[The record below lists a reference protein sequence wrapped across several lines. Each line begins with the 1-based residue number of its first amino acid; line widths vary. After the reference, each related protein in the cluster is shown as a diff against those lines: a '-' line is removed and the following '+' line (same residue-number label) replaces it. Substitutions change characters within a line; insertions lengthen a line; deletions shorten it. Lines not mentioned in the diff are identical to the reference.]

1 MLRLYKVLLLLF
13 VSQVSVAQIKATLQI
28 TDTSRAIKN
37 AQAQVVVSQG
47 KAPFR
52 YYWNVSSASIYQDKI
67 GDLNE
72 GMSLSVLVVDANND
86 STRLSAKVPANGIM
100 EHMESVIK
108 PIVDFIG
115 AEIFFKSI
123 YSKQVMIDS
132 MFLTTPN
139 YSPSKEY
146 TLLNWL
152 VEENS
157 IVKHEQAVAEIQIEN
172 DTIFLYAVGSG
183 QIKFLVQPGDP
194 LFKQGSLNKSAR
206 NLAYIK
212 YSEKSPYYNPNQT
225 TKSSDV
231 PIIVVWLVLGA
242 LFFTFRMGFINV
254 TGIKHAFQLVRG
266 QFDRPEDKG
275 EVSHF
280 QALVTA
286 LSGTVG
292 LGNIA
297 GVAIAISVGGAGATF
312 WMIVAGL
319 IGMSSKFVECTLGV
333 KYRSIDENGVVSGG
347 PMYYLSRGLERMKL
361 GKLGKVLAIMF
372 ALLCIGGSFGGGN
385 MFQVNQAFAQAS
397 GVPGLEW
404 IKEYGIVFG
413 LIMAI
418 FVGVVIIGGIKSI
431 AKVTDKIV
439 PFMVGIYVLSALLII
454 GLNIS
459 QLGSAFTQIIDG
471 AFSAS
476 ALNGGIIGVIIVG
489 FKRAAFSNEAGVG
502 SASIAHSAAK
512 TDEPISEGLVSLFEP
527 FIDTVVVC
535 TMTALVLIFTGFA
548 ADTQGFE
555 GSQLTSKAF
564 EQALGS
570 WSIYVLAIAA
580 ILFAFSTMIS
590 WSYYGLKA
598 WTYVFGNTKKMEN
611 AYKIIFLFF
620 VVLGSSVALG
630 SVLDFSDMMILAM
643 AFPNILGL
651 LLLSG
656 EVRRDLKSYFKRLK
670 SGEIVKYK

>member
-1 MLRLYKVLLLLF
+1 MCRIFTLLSLLF
-13 VSQVSVAQIKATLQI
+13 LTQFAFSQVKATLQI
-28 TDTSRAIKN
+28 TDSSRAIKN

-47 KAPFR
+47 QAPFR
-52 YYWNVSSASIYQDKI
+52 YYWSIPSASIYQDRI

-72 GMSLSVLVVDANND
+72 GIKLSVLVLDANND
-86 STRLSAKVPANGIM
+86 SIRLNAKVPASSVM
-100 EHMESVIK
+100 EKMEAVIK
-108 PIVDFIG
+108 PLVDFIG
-115 AEIFFKSI
+115 EEFFFKSI
-123 YSKQVMIDS
+123 YSSQVMIDS
-132 MFLTTPN
+132 IFLTTPN
-139 YSPSKEY
+139 YNASKNF
-146 TLLNWL
+146 TLIKWL
-152 VEENS
+152 VEENES
-157 IVKHEQAVAEIQIEN
+157 VKHEQAVAEIQIDD

-183 QIKFLVQPGDP
+183 KIKLLVQPGDP

-212 YSEKSPYYNPNQT
+212 YSEKSPYYNPNHT
-225 TKSSDV
+225 TMTSDV
-231 PIIVVWLVLGA
+231 PLIVVWLVLGA

-254 TGIKHAFQLVRG
+254 RGIKHAFQLVRG

-297 GVAIAISVGGAGATF
+297 GVAIAISLGGAGATF

-333 KYRSIDENGVVSGG
+333 KYRSIDSDGVVSGG
-347 PMYYLSRGLERMKL
+347 PMYYLSRGLAKMKL
-361 GKLGKVLAIMF
+361 SKLGKVLAFMF
-372 ALLCIGGSFGGGN
+372 AILCIGGSFGGGN

-413 LIMAI
+413 LIMATL
-418 FVGVVIIGGIKSI
+418 VGVVIIGGIKSI
-431 AKVTDKIV
+431 ARVTDKVV
-439 PFMVGIYVLSALLII
+439 PIMVGVYVISALIII
-454 GLNIS
+454 GLNITMI
-459 QLGSAFTQIIDG
+459 GDAFAQIVDG
-471 AFSAS
+471 AFNAS
-476 ALNGGIIGVIIVG
+476 AMKGGVIGVIIVG

-512 TDEPISEGLVSLFEP
+512 TDEPISEGLVALFEP

-548 ADTQGFE
+548 SDTQGFE

-580 ILFAFSTMIS
+580 VLFAFSTMIS

-656 EVRRDLKSYFKRLK
+656 EVRADLRSYFKRLK

>member
-1 MLRLYKVLLLLF
+1 MF
-13 VSQVSVAQIKATLQI
+13 SQIEASLQI
-28 TDTSRAIKN
+28 NDASRAIKN
-37 AQAQVVVSQG
+37 AKAEVIVSKG
-47 KAPFR
+47 VAPFR
-52 YYWNVSSASIYQDKI
+52 YYWNIADASIYQNKI
-67 GDLNE
+67 TGLNE
-72 GMSLSVLVVDANND
+72 GMRLTVLVVDANND
-86 STRLSAKVPANGIM
+86 SLRLHAKVPAIGVM
-100 EHMESVIK
+100 EYMESIMK
-108 PIVDFIG
+108 PAVDFIG
-115 AEIFFKSI
+115 EELFFKSI
-123 YSKQVMIDS
+123 YSKQVKIDS
-132 MFLTTPN
+132 MLLQTPN
-139 YSPSKEY
+139 YEQSKDFE
-146 TLLNWL
+146 LIKWL
-152 VEENS
+152 VKENTT
-157 IVKHEQAVAEIQIEN
+157 VTHEQPLAHIRMDD
-172 DTIFLYAVGSG
+172 DTIFLYAVGTG
-183 QIKFLVQPGDP
+183 KIKFLVQPGDP
-194 LFKQGSLNKSAR
+194 LFKQGTLNKSAR
-206 NLAYIK
+206 NVACIRYAK
-212 YSEKSPYYNPNQT
+212 KSPYYNPNHT
-225 TKSSDV
+225 TKSSEI

-242 LFFTFRMGFINV
+242 IFFTFRMGFINIR
-254 TGIKHAFQLVRG
+254 GIKHGLQLIRG
-266 QFDRPEDKG
+266 QFDNPNDKG

-297 GVAIAISVGGAGATF
+297 GVAIAVSLGGAGATF

-333 KYRSIDENGVVSGG
+333 KYRTIDENGVVSGG
-347 PMYYLSRGLERMKL
+347 PMYYLSRGLAKMKM
-361 GKLGKVLAIMF
+361 GKMGKVLAFIF

-397 GVPGLEW
+397 GVPGMEW
-404 IKEYGIVFG
+404 IKEYGFVFG
-413 LIMAI
+413 LIMAAL
-418 FVGVVIIGGIKSI
+418 VGVVIIGGIKSI

-439 PFMVGIYVLSALLII
+439 PLMVGVYVLSALLII
-454 GLNIS
+454 GLNFS
-459 QLGSAFTQIIDG
+459 QLGSAFAQIIDG
-471 AFSAS
+471 AFNAS

-512 TDEPISEGLVSLFEP
+512 TDEPISEGLVALFEP

-548 ADTQGFE
+548 ADNQGFE

-564 EQALGS
+564 EQALGT

-580 ILFAFSTMIS
+580 VLFAFSTMIS

-611 AYKIIFLFF
+611 AYKIIYLAF
-620 VVLGSSVALG
+620 VVIGSSVALG

-656 EVRRDLKSYFKRLK
+656 EVRHDLKDYFRRLK